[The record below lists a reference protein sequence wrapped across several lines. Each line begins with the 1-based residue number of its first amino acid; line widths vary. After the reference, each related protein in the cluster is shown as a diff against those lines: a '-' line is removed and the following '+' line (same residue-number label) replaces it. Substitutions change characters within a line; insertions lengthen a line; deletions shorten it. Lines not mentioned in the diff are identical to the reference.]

1 MFLMIFA
8 AVENQSTMQYKSYKL
23 TPVCLEC
30 GDRIKYGR
38 SDKKFCSSTCRNKFY
53 YMHFSRSQR
62 FRRKVMSVLSKN
74 YQILE
79 TYLLAGVDSVELVE
93 AVNLGFVPSTVTS
106 HQRIRGKDE
115 CCCFDIKY
123 IMTETRISSL
133 TKIQFVSLNLRSK
146 ILKPSDDE
154 Q

>member
-1 MFLMIFA
+1 
-8 AVENQSTMQYKSYKL
+8 
-23 TPVCLEC
+23 
-30 GDRIKYGR
+30 
-38 SDKKFCSSTCRNKFY
+38 
-53 YMHFSRSQR
+53 
-62 FRRKVMSVLSKN
+62 MSVLSKN

-79 TYLLAGVDSVELVE
+79 TYLLAGVDPVDLVA

-133 TKIQFVSLNLRSK
+133 TKIQVVSRNVRCK
-146 ILKPSDDE
+146 TVKPADGE